1 MKRQLLLKMLLMA
14 LGFITALQVGAYDFE
29 KDGIYY
35 TISGSNAHVT
45 YKNTNYNSYS
55 GTVNIPATVTYNG
68 TTYNVSTIGPS
79 AFQNCSSLRRV
90 VIPNSVQYISN
101 YAFKN
106 CSILTNITI
115 PASVYTIYNNVFEG
129 CTFLKSV
136 ICLNSSARPWP
147 TNNFSQSTYENAT
160 LIVPQGCKTA
170 YQSSSDCWGEF
181 DHIVEMDCDF
191 VEDAIFYDDLGGN
204 KARVT
209 HAYHYIEDYSGDIVI
224 PQTVTHNRATYTVTA
239 VDEDA
244 FYYGH
249 YLSSLSLPATVNA
262 IGSYAFY
269 DCTYLTS
276 INIPE
281 GVEYINFCTFG
292 GCNYLPEIT
301 IPSSVTWIA
310 QNAFVNCTSLANIT
324 CRATTPPICVDSS
337 CFPSQAYSNA
347 TLKVPSASLSDYQN
361 TDIWDRFTNIVG
373 QSYDFEVNGIYYIIT
388 GPNTA
393 SVTYKDTDFNSYSGN
408 VTIPSTVRH
417 DGNSYTVTAIGRSAF
432 RASTGLTGISIPNTV
447 TTIDYSAFYNCTS
460 LTAVNIPNSVTTL
473 GEFCFMSCEALQT
486 VTIGSGVTCIPRQ
499 CFLRCE
505 ALTQITIPST
515 VKEISYYAFD
525 GCYSLTSVTIQ
536 NGVETIR
543 YGAFADCP
551 ELPTF
556 TIPASVKTIEETIL
570 SSCTSLSSIN
580 VNSANTH
587 YRSQN
592 GVLFT
597 AAMDSLIAFPNMS
610 TTAYQI
616 PEGVKVIGAEAFM
629 FCNNLHSVTLPEGL
643 TTISSSAFAYC
654 ENLTAFD
661 IPASVSMIG
670 NAALGECTSLASINV
685 AEGNQHYMTDYGVL
699 YTIDGK
705 IIIQYPCARPDKH
718 YSILNT
724 CDSVGY
730 LSFAQASQLKSVYVP
745 AGIKTL
751 EQHTFQGSTVE
762 RVVIDEGLK
771 TIAMNAFAGCSHLK
785 SIYLPSTLTKIENLA
800 FQMNLEMEEITF
812 AGSTPPTIGNNA
824 FYGVG
829 YDTENLTLYVPA
841 GAGSNYSSHNWQ
853 SNYFEFSVAEIS
865 PVASGTEFT
874 VDSLNY
880 VTTDASLNAK
890 VSGVTSKNIVDPGIP
905 PKVAYQG
912 NLCTVTTLAD
922 HALANCT
929 KMVRA
934 EVPFSVSLIDSY
946 AFYSSTN
953 IETLRLH
960 EGVQRIGSFSMSHI
974 NKIETLTIP
983 ASVDSISGTFVNYSG
998 KLREIL
1004 VNPDNTKYRSN
1015 DGVLFSKDRKL
1026 LVAFPGGKGSSY
1038 TIPHGT
1044 VNIGS
1049 SSFRGTS
1056 LLQELEMPT
1065 SLRVIEG
1072 SAFFECTSLESIDV
1086 PNGVTTIGN
1095 NAFSHCSSVISADLP
1110 KTLTELGYNA
1120 FYNVP
1125 DLTNLVVRATTPPT
1139 CKTYINPRTHEV
1151 SEPFIND
1158 HYTNVNLIVPPG
1170 CAQAYREAS
1179 IWKKFQH
1186 ITETGFP
1193 EEFTRGDV
1201 NKDNAVNIADVT
1213 ALIDYLL
1220 GGDAST
1226 ISLGAADVNQDGAVN
1241 IADVT
1246 ALIDYLLSGSWPGDA
1261 AIDMWYLIGD
1271 RVGSSPWENQGEG
1284 SIGRGLIPLYPVGEF
1299 GNDGL
1304 GQLSYTGFFG
1314 AEDAVMLIHHPGSN
1328 DDCWGRKP
1336 NGVFGRGGEEIT
1348 GIAPGN
1354 DGYYTLIANT
1364 KNSRFYFI
1372 PYSSTTPI
1380 TFNTINIPGNHSG
1393 WDVSDPAY
1401 NMTPLNPSKE
1411 NHNWIF
1417 RNFTVATD
1425 GELKFA
1431 ANNGWTYNWG
1441 VIAFPFGHGEQDGYN
1456 IPVEAG
1462 TYDVYFNDITGDFNF
1477 IKK

>member
-1 MKRQLLLKMLLMA
+1 MLLMV
-14 LGFITALQVGAYDFE
+14 LGFITALQAGAYDFE

-35 TISGSNAHVT
+35 KISGTNVQVT
-45 YKNTNYNSYS
+45 YKDGNYNSYS
-55 GTVNIPATVTYNG
+55 GTVVIPASVTYNG

-101 YAFKN
+101 NAFKN

-269 DCTYLTS
+269 DCTYLTN

-281 GVEYINFCTFG
+281 GVEYINYCTFG

-515 VKEISYYAFD
+515 VKEISYFAFD

-536 NGVETIR
+536 NGVKTIR
-543 YGAFADCP
+543 YGAFSDCI

-556 TIPASVKTIEETIL
+556 TIPASVTTIEETVL
-570 SSCTSLSSIN
+570 SSCIKLSSIT

-587 YRSQN
+587 YRTQN

-597 AAMDSLIAFPNMS
+597 AAMDSLIAFPNLS
-610 TTAYQI
+610 ATTYQI
-616 PEGVKVIGAEAFM
+616 PQGVKVIGAEAFM
-629 FCNNLHSVTLPEGL
+629 LCDNLTSVTLPEGL
-643 TTISSSAFAYC
+643 TTISSSAFLYC
-654 ENLTAFD
+654 ENLTTLD
-661 IPASVSMIG
+661 IPASVSTIG
-670 NAALGECTSLASINV
+670 DAALGGCSSMSSINV
-685 AEGNQHYMTDYGVL
+685 AEGNQHFMTDYNVL

-705 IIIQYPCARPDKH
+705 ILIQYPCARPDKH
-718 YSILNT
+718 YSVLNT
-724 CDSVGY
+724 CDSIGY
-730 LSFAQASQLKSVYVP
+730 MAFSQTSQLKSVYLP
-745 AGIKTL
+745 SGINTL
-751 EQHTFQGSTVE
+751 QQHTFQGSTVE

-771 TIAMNAFAGCSHLK
+771 TIQMNAFAGCSHLK
-785 SIYLPSTLTKIENLA
+785 SIYLPSTLTEIENLA
-800 FQMNLEMEEITF
+800 FQMNLEVEEITF
-812 AGSTPPTIGNNA
+812 AGSTPPIVGSNA

-829 YDTENLTLYVPA
+829 YDTGNLMLYVPA
-841 GAGSNYSSHNWQ
+841 GASSTYSSHDWQ
-853 SNYFEFSVAEIS
+853 SRYFEFSIAEIS

-874 VDSLNY
+874 VDSLKY
-880 VTTDASLNAK
+880 TTTDANRYVK
-890 VSGVTSKNIVDPGIP
+890 ITDVTSKNIVDPGIP

-953 IETLRLH
+953 IETLRMH

-1004 VNPDNTKYRSN
+1004 VNPSNAKYRSN

-1056 LLQELEMPT
+1056 LLQEVEMPT

-1220 GGDAST
+1220 GGDASV

-1261 AIDMWYLIGD
+1261 AIDMWYLTGD
-1271 RVGSSPWENQGEG
+1271 RVGVSPWENQGEG

>member
-1 MKRQLLLKMLLMA
+1 MLLMVMS
-14 LGFITALQVGAYDFE
+14 FMTALQAGAYDFE

-35 TISGSNAHVT
+35 TISGTNAHVT

-55 GTVNIPATVTYNG
+55 GTVVIPPAVTYNG
-68 TTYNVSTIGPS
+68 TTYNVSTVGVS
-79 AFQNCSSLRRV
+79 AFQDCSDLRRV
-90 VIPNSVQYISN
+90 VIPNSVQYMSN
-101 YAFKN
+101 YAFRN
-106 CSILTNITI
+106 CTGLTNITI
-115 PASVYTIYNNVFEG
+115 PASVYTIYNNVFAG
-129 CTFLKSV
+129 CTALKSI
-136 ICLNSSARPWP
+136 ICLNTAPRPWNA
-147 TNNFSQSTYENAT
+147 NNFSSATYTNAT
-160 LIVPQGCKTA
+160 LIVPQGCKSA
-170 YQSSSDCWGEF
+170 YQSSTYCWGSF
-181 DHIVEMDCDF
+181 TNIVEMDCDF
-191 VEDAIFYDDLGGN
+191 VEDAIFYKDLGN
-204 KARVT
+204 NQAQVT
-209 HAYHYIEDYSGDIVI
+209 HALRFAEDYSGDIAI
-224 PQTVTHNRATYTVTA
+224 PQTVTHNGTTCTVTSIGY
-239 VDEDA
+239 EA
-244 FYYGH
+244 FYDCDKLY
-249 YLSSLSLPATVNA
+249 SLGLPATVNE
-262 IGSYAFY
+262 ISGYAFY
-269 DCTYLTS
+269 SCSYLTS
-276 INIPE
+276 VNIPE
-281 GVEYINFCTFG
+281 GVTDINYCTFAE
-292 GCNYLPEIT
+292 CYSLPGIT
-301 IPSSVTWIA
+301 IPGSVTWIA
-310 QNAFVNCTSLANIT
+310 QNAFSGCASLTSIS
-324 CRATTPPICVDSS
+324 CQATTPPICVDSS
-337 CFPSQAYSNA
+337 CFPTAAYSNA
-347 TLKVPSASLSDYQN
+347 TLKVPSASLSAYQN
-361 TDIWDRFTNIVG
+361 TDIWDRFSNIIG
-373 QSYDFEVNGIYYIIT
+373 QSYDFEANGIYYIIT

-393 SVTYKDTDFNSYSGN
+393 SVTYRDTDFNSYSGN
-408 VTIPSTVRH
+408 VTIPSTVTH
-417 DGNSYTVTAIGRSAF
+417 NGTTYTVTAIGRSAF
-432 RASTGLTGISIPNTV
+432 RASTGLTAVTIPNTV
-447 TTIDYSAFYNCTS
+447 TMIDYSAFYNCTS

-505 ALTQITIPST
+505 ALTQVTIPST

-551 ELPTF
+551 ELTTITF
-556 TIPASVKTIEETIL
+556 PASVTTIEETVL
-570 SSCTSLSSIN
+570 SGCPKLAFIN

-610 TTAYQI
+610 TTAYQV
-616 PEGVKVIGAEAFM
+616 PDGVKVIGAEAFM

-751 EQHTFQGSTVE
+751 EQHTFQGSAIE

-771 TIAMNAFAGCSHLK
+771 TIAMNAFASCSHLK

-800 FQMNLEMEEITF
+800 FQMNLEVEEITF
-812 AGSTPPTIGNNA
+812 AGSTPPIVGNNA

-934 EVPFSVSLIDSY
+934 EVPFTVSLIDSY

-953 IETLRLH
+953 IETLRMH

-998 KLREIL
+998 SLREIL
-1004 VNPDNTKYRSN
+1004 VNPGNTKYLSN

-1026 LVAFPGGKGSSY
+1026 LVAFPGGKGTSY

-1049 SSFRGTS
+1049 SAFRGTS
-1056 LLQELEMPT
+1056 LLQEINMPV

-1072 SAFFECTSLESIDV
+1072 SAFFECTSLGSIDV

-1095 NAFSHCSSVISADLP
+1095 SAFSHCSSVTAADLP
-1110 KTLTELGYNA
+1110 ETLTELSYNA

-1125 DLTNLVVRATTPPT
+1125 DLATLVVRATTPPV
-1139 CKTYINPRTHEV
+1139 CKIYINPRTHEI
-1151 SEPFIND
+1151 SEPFVDD
-1158 HYTNVNLIVPPG
+1158 HYTNVTLIVPPG

-1179 IWKKFQH
+1179 IWTKFQH
-1186 ITETGFP
+1186 ITEDGFP

-1201 NKDNAVNIADVT
+1201 NKDGAVNIADVT
-1213 ALIDYLL
+1213 SLIDYLL
-1220 GGDAST
+1220 GGNAST
-1226 ISLGAADVNQDGAVN
+1226 VSIAAADVNQDGAVN

-1246 ALIDYLLSGSWPGDA
+1246 SLIDYLLSGAWPGNG
-1261 AIDMWYLIGD
+1261 AIDMWYLTGD
-1271 RVGSSPWENQGEG
+1271 RVGDSPWENRGEA
-1284 SIGRGLIPLYPVGEF
+1284 SISRGLIPLYPVGEF
-1299 GNDGL
+1299 DGNGL

-1314 AEDAVMLIHHPGSN
+1314 ADDAVMLIHHPGSY

-1336 NGVFGRGGEEIT
+1336 SGAFGRGGEDIT

-1354 DGYYTLIANT
+1354 DGYYTIIANT
-1364 KNSRFYFI
+1364 LGNRFYFI
-1372 PYSSTTPI
+1372 PYSATTPVV
-1380 TFNTINIPGNHSG
+1380 FNTINIVGNHSD
-1393 WDVSDPAY
+1393 WDVSNLAWD
-1401 NMTPLNPSKE
+1401 MTPLNPDKE

-1417 RNFTVATD
+1417 RDFTVTTN

-1431 ANNGWTYNWG
+1431 ADNAWNDNWG
-1441 VIAFPFGHGEQDGYN
+1441 VVAFPYGRGERNGAN
-1456 IPVEAG
+1456 VPVQAG